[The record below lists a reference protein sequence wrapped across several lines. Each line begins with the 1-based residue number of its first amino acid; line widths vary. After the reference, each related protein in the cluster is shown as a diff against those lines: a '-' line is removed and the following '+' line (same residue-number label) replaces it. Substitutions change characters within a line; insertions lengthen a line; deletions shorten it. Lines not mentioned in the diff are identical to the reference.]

1 MPIRLFSQRSLVLLL
16 MFFTVHTLSAQDESE
31 NIVQIIDDL
40 TIQWDEGAEKLDS
53 YEGLRDYCRI
63 KPYRDKTMKL
73 LDQIH
78 HYDTVLYLIVK
89 EKYAVDSDPEAKAT
103 IDDIET
109 LETDYTT
116 KSFIVFLREEC
127 QEFNYVENN
136 LGKAKGEE
144 YEEEVK
150 TIEKELDKYI
160 KAITKQVD
168 TIDEHVHHLKG
179 L

>member
-1 MPIRLFSQRSLVLLL
+1 MPVKNLFSLSLMLLL
-16 MFFTVHTLSAQDESE
+16 TFCAVHIVAAQDEQE

-40 TIQWDEGAEKLDS
+40 TIQWDEGAEKLES
-53 YEGLRDYCRI
+53 YEGLRDYCRV
-63 KPYRDKTMKL
+63 KPYRDKTRKL

-78 HYDTVLYLIVK
+78 HYDTVLYLIVQ

-109 LETDYTT
+109 LEIDYTT

-136 LGKAKGEE
+136 LGRAKGEE
-144 YEEEVK
+144 YDEEVK
-150 TIEKELDKYI
+150 AIEEELGKYI

>member
-1 MPIRLFSQRSLVLLL
+1 MRFKFSFPSLLILLFLCAALP
-16 MFFTVHTLSAQDESE
+16 MSAQDDRE

-40 TIQWDEGAEKLDS
+40 TIQWDEGAEKLES
-53 YEGLRDYCRI
+53 YEGLRDYCRV
-63 KPYRDKTMKL
+63 KPYRDKTKKL

-78 HYDTVLYLIVK
+78 HYDTVLYLIVQ

-116 KSFIVFLREEC
+116 KSFIIFLREEC

-136 LGKAKGEE
+136 LGSAKGEE
-144 YEEEVK
+144 YEEEVR
-150 TIEKELDKYI
+150 TIEEELGKYI